1 MTISLI
7 DALAQVELEPGKTYR
22 CQVKGRWVELRV
34 LEASPAGLTKPFSQ
48 ADVMLDPWVELPGPT
63 LAVSRQAKI
72 GQPPPFD
79 IPDIP
84 EDAQPS

>member
-1 MTISLI
+1 MTISLT

-34 LEASPAGLTKPFSQ
+34 LEASPAGVAKPFSQ
-48 ADVMLDPWVELPGPT
+48 VDVMLDPWAELPGPT
-63 LAVSRQAKI
+63 VAVSRQAKI
-72 GQPPPFD
+72 GKPLPFD

>member
-7 DALAQVELEPGKTYR
+7 DALEQVELEPGKTYR

-34 LEASPAGLTKPFSQ
+34 LEASPAGLAKPFSQ
-48 ADVMLDPWVELPGPT
+48 ADVMLDPWVELPSPT
-63 LAVSRQAKI
+63 VAVSRQAKI
-72 GQPPPFD
+72 GKPLPFD